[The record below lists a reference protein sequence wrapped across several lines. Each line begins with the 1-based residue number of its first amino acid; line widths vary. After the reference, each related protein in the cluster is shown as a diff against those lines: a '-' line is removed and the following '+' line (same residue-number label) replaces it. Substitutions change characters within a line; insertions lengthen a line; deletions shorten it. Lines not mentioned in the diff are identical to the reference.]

1 MGFIRGLNMPKDVN
15 FRIVEGAYNPN
26 EYDTFIK
33 LYNQGL
39 TYIDIRNKMRIGH
52 NRLRKLRKEALSNGD
67 IAPKS
72 RKIHINK
79 NEKTYKEFV
88 NLYNNRELTVA
99 QIKKELKLNDY
110 RYEIYRNH
118 AAKNKDI
125 QLRPIGRGGRNK

>member
-1 MGFIRGLNMPKDVN
+1 MWREMN

-26 EYDTFIK
+26 EYDTFTK

-52 NRLRKLRKEALSNGD
+52 NRLRKLRKEALLKGD
-67 IAPKS
+67 IEPKKRGVKVKWS
-72 RKIHINK
+72 K
-79 NEKTYKEFV
+79 KTYKEFV
-88 NLYNNRELTVA
+88 ELYNQQELTVV

-125 QLRPIGRGGRNK
+125 QLRYGRSVLK

>member
-1 MGFIRGLNMPKDVN
+1 MWREMN

-26 EYDTFIK
+26 EYDTFTK

-52 NRLRKLRKEALSNGD
+52 NRLRKLRKEALLKGD
-67 IAPKS
+67 IEPKKRGVKVKWS
-72 RKIHINK
+72 K
-79 NEKTYKEFV
+79 KTYKEFV
-88 NLYNNRELTVA
+88 ELYNQQELTVG

-125 QLRPIGRGGRNK
+125 QLRYGRSVLK

>member
-1 MGFIRGLNMPKDVN
+1 MN

-26 EYDTFIK
+26 EYDTFTK

-52 NRLRKLRKEALSNGD
+52 NRLRKLRKEALLKGD
-67 IAPKS
+67 IEPKKRGVKVKWS
-72 RKIHINK
+72 K
-79 NEKTYKEFV
+79 KTYKEFV
-88 NLYNNRELTVA
+88 ELYNQQELTVG

-125 QLRPIGRGGRNK
+125 QLRYGRSVLK

>member
-1 MGFIRGLNMPKDVN
+1 MGFIRGLKMPKNVK
-15 FRIVEGAYNPN
+15 FRIVEGAYNPD

-39 TYIDIRNKMRIGH
+39 TCKDICNKMGINPTRQC
-52 NRLRKLRKEALSNGD
+52 KLRKEALSNGD
-67 IAPKS
+67 ITPKP

-99 QIKKELKLNDY
+99 QIKKELKLGVGKY
-110 RYEIYRNH
+110 RAYLKY
-118 AAKNKDI
+118 AAENKDI
-125 QLRPIGRGGRNK
+125 KLRKGRGVLE

>member
-1 MGFIRGLNMPKDVN
+1 MN
-15 FRIVEGAYNPN
+15 FRIVEGEYNPN
-26 EYDTFIK
+26 EYDTFTK

-52 NRLRKLRKEALSNGD
+52 NRLRKLRKEALLKGD
-67 IAPKS
+67 IEPKKRGVKVKWS
-72 RKIHINK
+72 K
-79 NEKTYKEFV
+79 KTYKEFV
-88 NLYNNRELTVA
+88 ELYNQQELTVG

-125 QLRPIGRGGRNK
+125 QLRYGRSVLK

>member
-1 MGFIRGLNMPKDVN
+1 MPKDVN

-39 TYIDIRNKMRIGH
+39 TYEDIRNKMRIGSYKIS
-52 NRLRKLRKEALSNGD
+52 KLRKEALSNGD
-67 IAPKS
+67 ITPKP
-72 RKIHINK
+72 RKIPINK

-99 QIKKELKLNDY
+99 QIKKELKLGVGRY
-110 RYEIYRNH
+110 RAYLKY
-118 AAKNKDI
+118 AAENKDI
-125 QLRPIGRGGRNK
+125 QLRQGRGVLK

>member
-1 MGFIRGLNMPKDVN
+1 MN

-52 NRLRKLRKEALSNGD
+52 NRLRKLRKEALLKGD
-67 IAPKS
+67 IEPKKRGVKVKWS
-72 RKIHINK
+72 K
-79 NEKTYKEFV
+79 KTYKEFV
-88 NLYNNRELTVA
+88 ELYNQQELTVG

-125 QLRPIGRGGRNK
+125 QLRYGRSVLE